1 MCSRRELGSL
11 VGLLNH
17 TCKVVRPGRTF
28 LRRMFDLLHAV
39 PMHRH
44 RPHPIRL
51 NRSDLAWWRTFVV
64 EWNGVSLLTPPRQR
78 PTTEMA
84 SDTSG
89 SWGCGAWHDSR
100 WFQIKWDAAS
110 QELPIMVKEMLPIV
124 LACERWGP
132 LWQNQWV
139 ICHCD
144 NQAVVASI
152 RSRTS
157 KNSHCMHLLRAL
169 TFIKARHRFVLQ
181 VENNINTKL
190 NHLVDDLSHDNLSSF
205 VSKVPEAAKA
215 PDLPS
220 PSLLSLLLDPHI
232 DWVSQNWRRQFA
244 DIFRKVLPPPQDGP
258 TTRQ

>member
-1 MCSRRELGSL
+1 M
-11 VGLLNH
+11 
-17 TCKVVRPGRTF
+17 
-28 LRRMFDLLHAV
+28 
-39 PMHRH
+39 
-44 RPHPIRL
+44 
-51 NRSDLAWWRTFVV
+51 
-64 EWNGVSLLTPPRQR
+64 SLLTPPRQR

-84 SDTSG
+84 SDASG

-100 WFQIKWDAAS
+100 WFQVKWDAAS
-110 QELPIMVKEMLPIV
+110 HELPIMVKEMLPIV

-132 LWQNQWV
+132 LWQNQRV

-157 KNSHCMHLLRAL
+157 KNSHLLRAL
-169 TFIKARHRFVLQ
+169 TFIEARHRFVLQ
-181 VENNINTKL
+181 VEYINTKL
-190 NHLVDDLSHDNLSSF
+190 NHLADDLSRDNLSSF
-205 VSKVPEAAKA
+205 ILKVPEAAKT
-215 PDLPS
+215 PDRPS
-220 PSLLSLLLDPHI
+220 PSLLSHPHI